1 MVSPLHFFS
10 TTVPSSEASKKENMV
25 ILNFPAVPV
34 HFKLKPHFYN
44 LMRLSYKLLPDNGV
58 CLVNSLTHVEQF
70 VLSKY
75 LSSFYFIYV
84 YDEHLVCIISFTFWL
99 VQHSLCSAGWSWRLE
114 LEWCER
120 KTLLPGWSWRL
131 ELD

>member
-1 MVSPLHFFS
+1 MKALAYVQSSPVFWEMGVADK
-10 TTVPSSEASKKENMV
+10 TTAPSPVASVPSGEASKKENMV

-34 HFKLKPHFYN
+34 HFKLKSHFYN

-99 VQHSLCSAGWSWRLE
+99 VQH
-114 LEWCER
+114 
-120 KTLLPGWSWRL
+120 
-131 ELD
+131 